1 MNDEALYF
9 EDVDVG
15 DEIESIERTVSL
27 EQVRT
32 PFSAIRGDVRE
43 PSRFTDE
50 AFARSEGL
58 PYAIVP
64 GALNSA
70 MMAQLLT
77 SWSPT
82 VYLKQ
87 FEVSFRRPVPHHT
100 ELELKGVITGKDIV
114 DGEGQVS
121 CDVFIESEEG
131 VTVHVIGHATVVLPM
146 QPD

>member
-1 MNDEALYF
+1 MNEEAVYY

-27 EQVRT
+27 EQVRA
-32 PFSAIRGDVRE
+32 FLAIRGDIRE

-100 ELELKGVITGKDIV
+100 ELELKGVITGKDII
-114 DGEGQVS
+114 DGEAQVT

-131 VTVHVIGHATVVLPM
+131 VTHVIGHATVVLPLR
-146 QPD
+146 PD

>member
-1 MNDEALYF
+1 MNNDVLYY
-9 EDVDVG
+9 EDVEIG

-32 PFSAIRGDVRE
+32 FLAIRGGVKE

-50 AFARSEGL
+50 AYAKSEGL

-70 MMAQLLT
+70 MLAQLLT

-82 VYLKQ
+82 VFLKK
-87 FEVSFRRPVPHHT
+87 FAVSFRRPVPHNT
-100 ELELKGVITGKDIV
+100 ELELKGVVTAKAVID
-114 DGEGQVS
+114 DEPQVN

-131 VTVHVIGHATVVLPM
+131 TVHVIGHATVVLPM
-146 QPD
+146 QPN

>member
-1 MNDEALYF
+1 MNGEPLYY
-9 EDVDVG
+9 EDVDIG

-27 EQVRT
+27 EQVRA
-32 PFSAIRGDVRE
+32 FLAIRGDVRE

-82 VYLKQ
+82 VSLKQ

-100 ELELKGVITGKDIV
+100 ELELKGVVTAKDVV
-114 DGEGQVS
+114 DGEAQVS

-131 VTVHVIGHATVVLPM
+131 ATHVIGHATVVLPM
-146 QPD
+146 RPD

>member
-1 MNDEALYF
+1 MNEEAVYY

-27 EQVRT
+27 EQVRA
-32 PFSAIRGDVRE
+32 FLAIRGDLRE
-43 PSRFTDE
+43 PNRFTDE

-87 FEVSFRRPVPHHT
+87 FEVSFRRPVPQHT
-100 ELELKGVITGKDIV
+100 DLELKGVITGKDIV
-114 DGEGQVS
+114 DGEARVS
-121 CDVFIESEEG
+121 CDVFIESEDG
-131 VTVHVIGHATVVLPM
+131 VMHVIGHATVVLPLR
-146 QPD
+146 PY